1 MTAEGERMRAAI
13 YSAYGGPE
21 QLSVI
26 QVPDPLPKDNE
37 VLIKVHAV
45 SLNDWDWQL
54 LQGIPLVN
62 RLFNGIRR
70 PKRKILGS
78 DVAGTIEQ
86 VGAAVTRFKP
96 GDQVYGDLSNRWGGF
111 AEYVCAPETALARK
125 PAEMSF
131 VDAAA
136 LPQAG
141 MLAVQGLI
149 DYGGSYLQPGHRILI
164 NGAGGGVGT
173 IGIQILRQYGIEISG
188 VDCAEKLD
196 MLAELGYHHVIDYSR
211 EDFTQS
217 ARQYDL
223 ILDTKTNRPLKEYAR
238 ALSPKGMYVTVGGD
252 SKIAQVLLLGPLY
265 GVFVKRK
272 FRLVML
278 KVNKDLEYL
287 NRLYTEGKLHPVIH
301 GPFELEEIRRV
312 FEIFAEGQHKGKLVV
327 EVSAQ

>member
-1 MTAEGERMRAAI
+1 MRAAV
-13 YSAYGGPE
+13 YTEYGGPE

-26 QVPDPLPKDNE
+26 QVPEPVPKENE

-54 LQGIPLVN
+54 LQGIPFVN
-62 RLFNGIRR
+62 RLSNGIRR

-78 DVAGTIEQ
+78 DVAGTVEQ

-111 AEYVCAPETALARK
+111 AEYVCAPEAALASK
-125 PAEMSF
+125 PEQMSF
-131 VDAAA
+131 VEAAA

-149 DYGGSYLQPGHRILI
+149 DYGGSYLQAGRRVLI

-173 IGIQILRQYGIEISG
+173 IGVQILRQYGIEING
-188 VDCAEKLD
+188 VDSTEKLD
-196 MLAELGYHHVIDYSR
+196 MLRELGFHHLIDYTR

-217 ARQYDL
+217 HRQYDL
-223 ILDTKTNRPLKEYAR
+223 ILDTKTNRPLRHYAR
-238 ALSPKGMYVTVGGD
+238 ALRPKGMYVTVGGTG
-252 SKIAQVLLLGPLY
+252 KIVQVFLLGPLY
-265 GVFVKRK
+265 GAFTQKK

-278 KVNKDLEYL
+278 KLNKDLEYL
-287 NRLYTEGKLHPVIH
+287 NRQYTEGKLRPVIH
-301 GPFELEEIRRV
+301 GPYELDDIRRA
-312 FEIFAEGQHKGKLVV
+312 FEIFAAGRHKGKLVI
-327 EVSAQ
+327 EVAQE